1 MKKLEHKIPPPIV
14 MLCCAALMWCTSTLG
29 MLFSIP
35 SFSKIVIIL
44 ILFICALIFLFG
56 GISSFKKSDTT
67 INPLQPE
74 AASKLVTS
82 GIYTISRNP
91 MYVGMIFLLFAW
103 GIYLT
108 SIVAFFWIAIFM
120 LIIQRLQIIPEE
132 HALTK
137 LFGDDFKRYQ
147 AKVRRW
153 L

>member
-1 MKKLEHKIPPPIV
+1 
-14 MLCCAALMWCTSTLG
+14 
-29 MLFSIP
+29 
-35 SFSKIVIIL
+35 
-44 ILFICALIFLFG
+44 
-56 GISSFKKSDTT
+56 
-67 INPLQPE
+67 
-74 AASKLVTS
+74 
-82 GIYTISRNP
+82 